1 MKNIIIVL
9 GNKLINNKISYIL
22 EERLK
27 ETLCIYKKTKYN
39 IIVSGGKLDKNIV
52 TEASVMK
59 TYLIKNG
66 IPKDKIISESRSKNT
81 DENIRF
87 SYNIIVKHKVKNI
100 IIISSKSHYPKIM
113 KYVTKTM
120 KKIKYI
126 IKLV

>member
-1 MKNIIIVL
+1 L
-9 GNKLINNKISYIL
+9 YKISYIL

-27 ETLCIYKKTKYN
+27 KPKYN
-39 IIVSGGKLDKNIV
+39 IIVSGGKLDKNKI

-59 TYLIKNG
+59 KYLIKNG
-66 IPKDKIISESRSKNT
+66 IPKDKIISESRSKDT

-100 IIISSKSHYPKIM
+100 IIISSKSHYPKI
-113 KYVTKTM
+113 